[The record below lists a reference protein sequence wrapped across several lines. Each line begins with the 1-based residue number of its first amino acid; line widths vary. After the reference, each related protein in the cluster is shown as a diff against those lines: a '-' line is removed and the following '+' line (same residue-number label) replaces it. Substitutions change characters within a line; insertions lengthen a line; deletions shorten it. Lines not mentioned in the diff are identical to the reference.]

1 MKTGFYPKL
10 AFDGIRK
17 NRRMYVPFICTCI
30 GMVMMFY
37 IISYLHYSDTI
48 ASMNG
53 GQIMRSTLNLGSI
66 VVGIFSCIFL
76 FYTNSFLIRRRKKEF
91 GLYHILGMG
100 KLNIARI
107 LFWETLLTAVIS
119 LVLGIGF
126 GILFSKLAEL
136 AMARLTHAQIIYSMH
151 ISPDSILFTL
161 TVFGCIFILLF
172 FNTLRQIHFSNAITL
187 VKSESVGE
195 KSTEGKYSFRSSRYD
210 LFSCCLLSC
219 SNSCRSCISTWHV
232 FYSSYSGNHWH
243 LPYHDRRLCFIL
255 QAASKKLSATI
266 IRQIILCRSPRWS
279 TE

>member
-151 ISPDSILFTL
+151 ISPDSILFT
-161 TVFGCIFILLF
+161 
-172 FNTLRQIHFSNAITL
+172 
-187 VKSESVGE
+187 KVGRE
-195 KSTEGKYSFRSSRYD
+195 
-210 LFSCCLLSC
+210 
-219 SNSCRSCISTWHV
+219 
-232 FYSSYSGNHWH
+232 
-243 LPYHDRRLCFIL
+243 
-255 QAASKKLSATI
+255 
-266 IRQIILCRSPRWS
+266 SPRF
-279 TE
+279 

>member
-1 MKTGFYPKL
+1 
-10 AFDGIRK
+10 
-17 NRRMYVPFICTCI
+17 
-30 GMVMMFY
+30 MVMMFY

-126 GILFSKLAEL
+126 GILFSKLDFHVVDPSDL
-136 AMARLTHAQIIYSMH
+136 YSIY
-151 ISPDSILFTL
+151 SPDSSFTL
-161 TVFGCIFILLF
+161 YLVHFYFVF
-172 FNTLRQIHFSNAITL
+172 
-187 VKSESVGE
+187 
-195 KSTEGKYSFRSSRYD
+195 
-210 LFSCCLLSC
+210 
-219 SNSCRSCISTWHV
+219 
-232 FYSSYSGNHWH
+232 
-243 LPYHDRRLCFIL
+243 
-255 QAASKKLSATI
+255 
-266 IRQIILCRSPRWS
+266 
-279 TE
+279 

>member
-91 GLYHILGMG
+91 GLYHILGME
-100 KLNIARI
+100 N
-107 LFWETLLTAVIS
+107 
-119 LVLGIGF
+119 
-126 GILFSKLAEL
+126 
-136 AMARLTHAQIIYSMH
+136 
-151 ISPDSILFTL
+151 
-161 TVFGCIFILLF
+161 
-172 FNTLRQIHFSNAITL
+172 
-187 VKSESVGE
+187 
-195 KSTEGKYSFRSSRYD
+195 
-210 LFSCCLLSC
+210 
-219 SNSCRSCISTWHV
+219 
-232 FYSSYSGNHWH
+232 
-243 LPYHDRRLCFIL
+243 
-255 QAASKKLSATI
+255 
-266 IRQIILCRSPRWS
+266 
-279 TE
+279 

>member
-1 MKTGFYPKL
+1 
-10 AFDGIRK
+10 
-17 NRRMYVPFICTCI
+17 
-30 GMVMMFY
+30 MMFY

-126 GILFSKLAEL
+126 GILFSKLA
-136 AMARLTHAQIIYSMH
+136 
-151 ISPDSILFTL
+151 
-161 TVFGCIFILLF
+161 
-172 FNTLRQIHFSNAITL
+172 
-187 VKSESVGE
+187 
-195 KSTEGKYSFRSSRYD
+195 
-210 LFSCCLLSC
+210 
-219 SNSCRSCISTWHV
+219 
-232 FYSSYSGNHWH
+232 
-243 LPYHDRRLCFIL
+243 
-255 QAASKKLSATI
+255 
-266 IRQIILCRSPRWS
+266 
-279 TE
+279 

>member
-1 MKTGFYPKL
+1 MRAGFYGKL
-10 AFDGIRK
+10 ALTGITK
-17 NRRMYVPFICTCI
+17 NKKLYYPYILTCI
-30 GMVMMFY
+30 CMVMMFY

-136 AMARLTHAQIIYSMH
+136 AW
-151 ISPDSILFTL
+151 
-161 TVFGCIFILLF
+161 
-172 FNTLRQIHFSNAITL
+172 L
-187 VKSESVGE
+187 V
-195 KSTEGKYSFRSSRYD
+195 
-210 LFSCCLLSC
+210 
-219 SNSCRSCISTWHV
+219 
-232 FYSSYSGNHWH
+232 
-243 LPYHDRRLCFIL
+243 
-255 QAASKKLSATI
+255 
-266 IRQIILCRSPRWS
+266 
-279 TE
+279 

>member
-119 LVLGIGF
+119 
-126 GILFSKLAEL
+126 
-136 AMARLTHAQIIYSMH
+136 
-151 ISPDSILFTL
+151 
-161 TVFGCIFILLF
+161 
-172 FNTLRQIHFSNAITL
+172 
-187 VKSESVGE
+187 
-195 KSTEGKYSFRSSRYD
+195 
-210 LFSCCLLSC
+210 
-219 SNSCRSCISTWHV
+219 
-232 FYSSYSGNHWH
+232 
-243 LPYHDRRLCFIL
+243 
-255 QAASKKLSATI
+255 
-266 IRQIILCRSPRWS
+266 
-279 TE
+279 